1 MHVDDRRRPVLHVYV
16 YGFLSLPEQEKG
28 RLKEVV
34 VVSSLSA
41 DRNCI
46 YVGTKSGTVVCFS
59 VATLREFLEGKKM
72 PSPKERDVSSPMDSA
87 LVEPVTPKS
96 SIRDTVEA
104 RCSGV
109 SLNGHVKAAKALL
122 HAVLPVRK
130 KEEEDSKPTPSTDD
144 SPSPSNPLL
153 IKRRKPTPKQ
163 FCELIISVGIGHV
176 DFSSVGQGLFNVVT
190 PRHQAGK
197 TELLVWGQPEE

>member
-1 MHVDDRRRPVLHVYV
+1 MLHVCIC
-16 YGFLSLPEQEKG
+16 LWPLALAEQDKG
-28 RLKEVV
+28 HLKEVV

-46 YVGTKSGTVVCFS
+46 YIGTKSGTVVCFS
-59 VATLREFLEGKKM
+59 VATLREFLESKKVH
-72 PSPKERDVSSPMDSA
+72 SPKERDMAHPIDNA

-96 SIRDTVEA
+96 AIRDTVEA

-109 SLNGHVKAAKALL
+109 SLNGHAKAAKALL

-130 KEEEDSKPTPSTDD
+130 KEEEDSKPTPSADD
-144 SPSPSNPLL
+144 NPGPSNPLL
-153 IKRRKPTPKQ
+153 TKRRKQTPKQ

-190 PRHQAGK
+190 PRHQASK